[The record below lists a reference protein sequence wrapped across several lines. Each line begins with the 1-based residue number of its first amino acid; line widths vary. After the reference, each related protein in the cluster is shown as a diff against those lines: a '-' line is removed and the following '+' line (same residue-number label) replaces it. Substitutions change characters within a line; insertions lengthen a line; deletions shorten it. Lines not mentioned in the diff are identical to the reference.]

1 MPENTTPENATPRSG
16 APDGG
21 AGAAAPRPD
30 LRDAAD
36 RVAALVAEIR
46 DDELGGP
53 TPCEDMSVGALLDH
67 LMGLTLAFRLAAEK
81 VSAPRGEDGAP
92 PPGPGE
98 PSADRLDPAWRS
110 ELPARLDALVTAWR
124 SPAAWEGEA
133 EAGGV
138 VMPAEVMGLVAMNEL
153 VVHGWD
159 VARATG
165 RPYACAPETVDGIL
179 VFLRRTA
186 EETGGQ
192 GAPGL
197 FGPVVPVPGDAPPLD
212 RAVGLAGRD
221 PAWRP

>member
-1 MPENTTPENATPRSG
+1 MPEDTAETRTG
-16 APDGG
+16 
-21 AGAAAPRPD
+21 RPD
-30 LRDAAD
+30 LADAAD
-36 RVAALVAEIR
+36 RVAALVKEIGEG
-46 DDELGGP
+46 ELDGP
-53 TPCEDMSVGALLDH
+53 TPCEGTSVGALLDH

-81 VSAPRGEDGAP
+81 APAPQGDGTAQ
-92 PPGPGE
+92 PGPGE
-98 PSADRLDPAWRS
+98 QSADHLDPAWRT

-124 SPAAWEGEA
+124 APSAWQGEA

-153 VVHGWD
+153 VIHGWD

-165 RPYACAPETVDGIL
+165 RPYTCAPETVEAVK
-179 VFLRRTA
+179 VFLRQSA

-197 FGPVVPVPGDAPPLD
+197 FGPVMPVPEDAPPLD